1 MTHTDTHATPTRTLL
16 SCPVCGAR
24 EQLSRPYLPDEA
36 LHGRQIVPYSIMRHA
51 ILQYFAW
58 HPSYTTAFMITV
70 WLEGTDSEVW
80 CNPALLRRI
89 QRTLREMVAADDV
102 RRATQ
107 TETRSTSCTIASGC
121 PRSDRC
127 APANPSLRSSNE
139 RADVHARYADL
150 PSMVWDRSRMST
162 PIPTTASRSATGTE

>member
-102 RRATQ
+102 RQMRD
-107 TETRSTSCTIASGC
+107 EASDADG
-121 PRSDRC
+121 
-127 APANPSLRSSNE
+127 NPIHVMHYRKRLPEERSLRPRE
-139 RADVHARYADL
+139 PVAALVK
-150 PSMVWDRSRMST
+150 
-162 PIPTTASRSATGTE
+162 